1 MISIIGQVAV
11 YLLSLPLGVLYLSS
25 LLGLVDERPISQALI
40 RVMGYT
46 ALILL
51 FLILVERSWWLPM
64 TLAFATVLLLH
75 VVAPI
80 VLRTFFLGVP
90 RYEDEPA
97 SADVSTTTERDETP
111 REPRL

>member
-1 MISIIGQVAV
+1 
-11 YLLSLPLGVLYLSS
+11 
-25 LLGLVDERPISQALI
+25 
-40 RVMGYT
+40 MGYT

-64 TLAFATVLLLH
+64 TLAFATVLMLH

-97 SADVSTTTERDETP
+97 SDVRITTERDEPP